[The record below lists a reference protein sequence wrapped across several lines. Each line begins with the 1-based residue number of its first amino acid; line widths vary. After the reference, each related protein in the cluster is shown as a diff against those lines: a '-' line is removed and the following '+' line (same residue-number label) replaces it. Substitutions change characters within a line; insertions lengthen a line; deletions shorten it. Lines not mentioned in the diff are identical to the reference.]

1 MPCSEERKI
10 DMRRGL
16 PSLLAMDNQE
26 AAILLSRV
34 LQQAVA
40 DTAHMEKRDNSQ
52 LRRKKRKMSKQ
63 PNNKFVS

>member
-1 MPCSEERKI
+1 
-10 DMRRGL
+10 MRRGL